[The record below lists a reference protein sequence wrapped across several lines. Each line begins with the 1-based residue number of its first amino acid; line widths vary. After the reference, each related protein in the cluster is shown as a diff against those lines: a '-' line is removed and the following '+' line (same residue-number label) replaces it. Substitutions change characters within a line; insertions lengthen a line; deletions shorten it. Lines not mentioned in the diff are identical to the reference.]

1 MGTVKLKLTDSTN
14 DVVGASSLLEIKRT
28 SAEVLFSTSSFFA
41 LK

>member
-1 MGTVKLKLTDSTN
+1 MGTVKLKLTESTN
-14 DVVGASSLLEIKRT
+14 DVVGASTLLVFKHT

>member
-14 DVVGASSLLEIKRT
+14 DVVGASGFLFKHT